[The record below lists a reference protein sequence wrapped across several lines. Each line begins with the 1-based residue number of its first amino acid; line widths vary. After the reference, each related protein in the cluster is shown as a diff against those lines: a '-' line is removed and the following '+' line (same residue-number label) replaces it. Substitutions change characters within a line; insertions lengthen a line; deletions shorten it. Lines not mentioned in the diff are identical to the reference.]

1 MYDRIAIGICWSIDM
16 FGVFP
21 LVPAYGRDYK
31 TEYEVVQDWQAGKDF
46 RTVSGQ
52 YCSIRDFPNM
62 PVPIR
67 FNLLRDVVTMHPEYS
82 KLD

>member
-1 MYDRIAIGICWSIDM
+1 M

-31 TEYEVVQDWQAGKDF
+31 TEYEVVQAWLAGVDF
-46 RTVSGQ
+46 KTASGQ
-52 YCSIRDFPNM
+52 SCSIRDFDKM

-67 FNLLRDVVTMHPEYS
+67 FNKLRDVTTMHPEYER
-82 KLD
+82 LD